1 MTCHAFV
8 QVIHTDDIDNNGAR
22 LMNETFKFL
31 GLPPVDVGGKT
42 RFCVRGKAGVID
54 MQHARDHSL
63 TLGAATPTTATTE
76 GGGGAPLQIGDCAG
90 SSPGARRHPVEPA
103 LEARLRRYYEPANR
117 RLYRLLRR
125 DLGW

>member
-1 MTCHAFV
+1 
-8 QVIHTDDIDNNGAR
+8 
-22 LMNETFKFL
+22 MNATFAHL
-31 GLPPVDVGGKT
+31 GLPMVDVGRQS

-63 TLGAATPTTATTE
+63 TLGAATPTAATTE

-90 SSPGARRHPVEPA
+90 SKPGAPRHPIEPA